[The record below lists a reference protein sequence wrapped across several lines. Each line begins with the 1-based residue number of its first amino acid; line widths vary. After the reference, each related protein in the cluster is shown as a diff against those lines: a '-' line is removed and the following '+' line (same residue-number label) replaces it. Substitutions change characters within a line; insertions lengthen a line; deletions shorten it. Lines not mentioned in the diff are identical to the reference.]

1 MENYEFVCQ
10 IGKGN
15 FGRISKIIRKSDK
28 KTLIW
33 KELDYGQ
40 MSEKEKEQI
49 VSEVNILRELKH
61 PNIVRYYDRI
71 IDKKHSRIY
80 IIMEYCEGGDLNQL
94 IKRCKKTGEYIA
106 EDIIWKIFTQVLLA
120 IHVIHNHKE
129 GKILHRDIKP
139 SNIFLDKDNNVKL
152 GDFGLSREL
161 SDQSKFAY
169 SHVGTPYYMS
179 PEQIDETKY
188 NEKSDIW
195 SLGCFLYELTT
206 FHPPFE
212 AKNQIMLAMRIKS
225 GKVEKI
231 NKRYSEELW
240 RVITWMLT
248 VNSNERP
255 SSEDLLNIP
264 EVCVRLREK
273 RIKDTLYKLKIFEEK
288 LNLKD
293 KEQKEKDEL
302 LEKREKNIEKKEL
315 ELKEKEEELKEKEI
329 ELKEKENELK
339 EKERK
344 IKNVSSISNG
354 TTTGYSNNMNNS
366 NSNSHNNYMNSNN
379 NVDGFNIKNNIIK
392 NMINNNSDLNS
403 LLMYST
409 KNNYSNST
417 NNNSNNLLLTANTN
431 TSINNLS
438 LLNNNNNMG
447 ISNNNINNDN
457 NNFMLSNNDTKNNTN
472 DINKNNISKNLE
484 GLSNE
489 YTNNN
494 INYEK
499 NSNNYNNTN
508 FSKNNIYSEYLNNK
522 FKTSNNNINE
532 NFNESAIKAEFT
544 KVKNNLNTSDICNN
558 SINKRNNASGS
569 FINSLKK
576 KISNSFVN
584 DENNFFNLYENKN
597 NNKKEGEK
605 KMNYEEENSSNSFAK
620 KINEY
625 DINNFN
631 PKDNNENKSVSGII
645 NLNKTMKYNIK
656 NDKLIKEDEFGNEID
671 TKKSNIINMKRGND
685 LEKRNGLFSENDNYT
700 NLLSQINNINTKYSV
715 PSKVALSTKNSMI
728 NFKTNYGLSNNDL
741 NNSNILNNVNNYNP
755 NLLNKSSKN
764 NLSAKQNINTNS
776 SLISNNSKIANT
788 NSNYKT
794 VSNIDR
800 VGGINN
806 FHKREDHINNP
817 YDFEIANK
825 IGYNSGRP
833 NTHSGIIE
841 TFSNNN
847 NNTSINNATR
857 NNNFGRETRINT
869 LRNNLKRAKTPI
881 MNKMTGKNFD
891 TTPNRYKNNE
901 GNDNRA
907 QKIEYGINNYYTNN
921 NDKNRTMIDNTNNS
935 SNNNIKK
942 LNHRQIE
949 NNKNNNDK
957 ERNKTINNT
966 LRNKSGNYT
975 SYRKKKSG

>member
-273 RIKDTLYKLKIFEEK
+273 RIKDTLYKLKMFEEK

-293 KEQKEKDEL
+293 KEQKDKEEL
-302 LEKREKNIEKKEL
+302 LNNKEKNLEKKEK

-329 ELKEKENELK
+329 ELKEKENEIK

-366 NSNSHNNYMNSNN
+366 NSNSNNNYMNSNN
-379 NVDGFNIKNNIIK
+379 NADVYNIKNNIVK

-409 KNNYSNST
+409 KNNNYSNSP
-417 NNNSNNLLLTANTN
+417 NNNSNNLLLPANTN
-431 TSINNLS
+431 ISINNIS
-438 LLNNNNNMG
+438 LLNNNNG
-447 ISNNNINNDN
+447 INLNNNIENNNFLLSNNNTQD
-457 NNFMLSNNDTKNNTN
+457 K
-472 DINKNNISKNLE
+472 NKNNSTKNLE
-484 GLSNE
+484 CLSDEFSNNINIE
-489 YTNNN
+489 KNSTNNN
-494 INYEK
+494 Y
-499 NSNNYNNTN
+499 S
-508 FSKNNIYSEYLNNK
+508 SSNNIYSEFYNNKNNNKYNTSLNN
-522 FKTSNNNINE
+522 NLNE
-532 NFNESAIKAEFT
+532 NLNFNDSAIKNDFT
-544 KVKNNLNTSDICNN
+544 KVKNNLNVSNISNTSN
-558 SINKRNNASGS
+558 NKRNNVSGS
-569 FINSLKK
+569 FINSLKQ

-584 DENNFFNLYENKN
+584 DENTFFNFYENKN
-597 NNKKEGEK
+597 SKDKDKKL
-605 KMNYEEENSSNSFAK
+605 MYENENSKHSFVK
-620 KINEY
+620 KLNEY
-625 DINNFN
+625 DLNKFN
-631 PKDNNENKSVSGII
+631 TNDNNENKSVNSNL
-645 NLNKTMKYNIK
+645 NLNKTMKYNLK
-656 NDKLIKEDEFGNEID
+656 NNKLIGEGD
-671 TKKSNIINMKRGND
+671 S
-685 LEKRNGLFSENDNYT
+685 
-700 NLLSQINNINTKYSV
+700 
-715 PSKVALSTKNSMI
+715 
-728 NFKTNYGLSNNDL
+728 
-741 NNSNILNNVNNYNP
+741 IL
-755 NLLNKSSKN
+755 
-764 NLSAKQNINTNS
+764 
-776 SLISNNSKIANT
+776 
-788 NSNYKT
+788 
-794 VSNIDR
+794 
-800 VGGINN
+800 
-806 FHKREDHINNP
+806 
-817 YDFEIANK
+817 
-825 IGYNSGRP
+825 
-833 NTHSGIIE
+833 
-841 TFSNNN
+841 
-847 NNTSINNATR
+847 
-857 NNNFGRETRINT
+857 
-869 LRNNLKRAKTPI
+869 
-881 MNKMTGKNFD
+881 
-891 TTPNRYKNNE
+891 
-901 GNDNRA
+901 
-907 QKIEYGINNYYTNN
+907 
-921 NDKNRTMIDNTNNS
+921 
-935 SNNNIKK
+935 
-942 LNHRQIE
+942 
-949 NNKNNNDK
+949 
-957 ERNKTINNT
+957 
-966 LRNKSGNYT
+966 
-975 SYRKKKSG
+975 